1 MTISALGGRVLM
13 WLTDTVKSKTRSHAE
28 RLRFYTDESNA
39 VHEQYMSD
47 PELLRQYE
55 YFLDWQ
61 VAYSLPFYSEFS
73 KVPQTAA
80 AVEFVISD
88 LIGTNIS
95 ARDADLARVVPIMVR
110 LLPEK
115 ALHALASALEL
126 NARALSINLN
136 ICRTLFEQTDIS
148 AGISEYDYCDAFR
161 RSTTLDECMELIDL
175 TISLGHNLKRL
186 VRRPML
192 GMTLRAM
199 HLPAHAAGFGA
210 MQDFLEKGYA
220 TFHAIEDV
228 DYFLNQFALRL
239 ADVFTRICK
248 EPLDTMDATPSY
260 APSVSLP

>member
-1 MTISALGGRVLM
+1 MNR
-13 WLTDTVKSKTRSHAE
+13 KKRSHAK

-39 VHEQYMSD
+39 VHEQYTSD
-47 PELLRQYE
+47 PELLRKYE

-61 VAYSLPFYSEFS
+61 VAYSLPFYSEFR
-73 KVPQTAA
+73 KDPQTAA

-110 LLPEK
+110 LLPDK
-115 ALHALASALEL
+115 ALQALASALEL
-126 NARALSINLN
+126 NARALSINLD
-136 ICRTLFEQTDIS
+136 ICRTLFEQTDVS
-148 AGISEYDYCDAFR
+148 AGISEHDYCDAFR
-161 RSTTLDECMELIDL
+161 RSTTLDECKELIDL
-175 TISLGHNLKRL
+175 TIVLGHNLERL

-210 MQDFLEKGYA
+210 MQDFLEKGYR

-228 DYFLNQFALRL
+228 DYFLDRFAARL
-239 ADVFTRICK
+239 TDVFTRIYR
-248 EPLDTMDATPSY
+248 ESLDTMDTTPSY
-260 APSVSLP
+260 APNALYKV

>member
-1 MTISALGGRVLM
+1 M
-13 WLTDTVKSKTRSHAE
+13 WLTAMVKRKTRSHAE

-47 PELLRQYE
+47 PELWRKYE

-61 VAYSLPFYSEFS
+61 VAYTLPFYSEFRE
-73 KVPQTAA
+73 VPQTAA

-115 ALHALASALEL
+115 ALQALASALEL
-126 NARALSINLN
+126 NARALSINLD
-136 ICRTLFEQTDIS
+136 ICRTLFELIDTS
-148 AGISEYDYCDAFR
+148 AGISERDYCDAFR

-175 TISLGHNLKRL
+175 TTVLGHNLKRL
-186 VRRPML
+186 VRKPML

-199 HLPAHAAGFGA
+199 HGPAHAAGFGA
-210 MQDFLEKGYA
+210 MQDFLEKGYT
-220 TFHAIEDV
+220 TFHAIDDV
-228 DYFLNQFALRL
+228 DNFLSRFAARL
-239 ADVFTRICK
+239 ADVFTRVCK
-248 EPLDTMDATPSY
+248 EPLDTMNTTPSY
-260 APSVSLP
+260 APSASLP

>member
-1 MTISALGGRVLM
+1 MSRKA
-13 WLTDTVKSKTRSHAE
+13 KTHAE

-47 PELLRQYE
+47 PELRRKYE

-61 VAYSLPFYSEFS
+61 IAYSLPFYSEFRE
-73 KVPQTAA
+73 VPETAA

-115 ALHALASALEL
+115 ALQALASALEL
-126 NARALSINLN
+126 NARALSINLD
-136 ICRTLFEQTDIS
+136 ICRTLFEHTDTS
-148 AGISEYDYCDAFR
+148 AGISEHDYCNAFR

-175 TISLGHNLKRL
+175 TIALGHNLKRL

-192 GMTLRAM
+192 GKTLRAM
-199 HLPAHAAGFGA
+199 HVPAHAAGFGA
-210 MQDFLEKGYA
+210 MQDFLEKGYS

-228 DYFLNQFALRL
+228 DYFLSRFAARL
-239 ADVFTRICK
+239 TYVFTRVCN
-248 EPLDTMDATPSY
+248 EPLDTMDTTPTY
-260 APSVSLP
+260 APSASLP

>member
-1 MTISALGGRVLM
+1 VNR
-13 WLTDTVKSKTRSHAE
+13 KTQSHAE

-47 PELLRQYE
+47 SDLRRKYE

-61 VAYSLPFYSEFS
+61 VAYSLPFYSEFRE
-73 KVPQTAA
+73 VPETAA

-115 ALHALASALEL
+115 ALQALASALEL
-126 NARALSINLN
+126 NARALSINLD
-136 ICRTLFEQTDIS
+136 ICRTMFEQIDIS
-148 AGISEYDYCDAFR
+148 AGISELDYCDAFR
-161 RSTTLDECMELIDL
+161 RSTSLDECMELIDL
-175 TISLGHNLKRL
+175 TIALGHNLKRL

-210 MQDFLEKGYA
+210 MQDFLEKGYS

-228 DYFLNQFALRL
+228 DYFLNRFAARL
-239 ADVFTRICK
+239 AEVFTRICK
-248 EPLDTMDATPSY
+248 EPLDTMDTTPSY
-260 APSVSLP
+260 APSASNKG

>member
-1 MTISALGGRVLM
+1 M
-13 WLTDTVKSKTRSHAE
+13 KSKTQSHAE

-39 VHEQYMSD
+39 VHEQYMTD
-47 PELLRQYE
+47 PELRRKYE

-61 VAYSLPFYSEFS
+61 VAYSLPFYSEFRE
-73 KVPQTAA
+73 VPQTAA

-115 ALHALASALEL
+115 ALQALASALEL

-136 ICRTLFEQTDIS
+136 ICQTLFERTDTS
-148 AGISEYDYCDAFR
+148 AGISERDYCDAFR
-161 RSTTLDECMELIDL
+161 HSTTLDECMELIDL
-175 TISLGHNLKRL
+175 TLALGHSLKRL

-192 GMTLRAM
+192 GTTLRAM
-199 HLPAHAAGFGA
+199 HRPAHAAGFGA
-210 MQDFLEKGYA
+210 MQDFLEKGYS

-228 DYFLNQFALRL
+228 DYFLDRFALRL
-239 ADVFTRICK
+239 AYVFTRICEK
-248 EPLDTMDATPSY
+248 PLDTMDTTPSY
-260 APSVSLP
+260 APSASLP